1 MYRTNSAF
9 IMSVLID
16 FTQFFIG
23 DSRVQNSEKFVVAGV
38 NQEIIPYNKDFTDAT
53 FLYFKY
59 LYIVLSF
66 SRVIIILAS
75 IKYLKVTKAIA
86 YYMLAMEFIFEV
98 GLPINRGSESAGYVN
113 LLMTIFFVLDY
124 FHFWPTVICSAL
136 VSIANGVAN
145 GYLYSSEPS
154 KINVLGIFV
163 NVMMNF
169 CAQVGVHIITT
180 AAGMLFVDAEVL
192 RLGNDGLLNDLDEG
206 VIIVD

>member
-1 MYRTNSAF
+1 MYRTNSAL

-38 NQEIIPYNKDFTDAT
+38 NQEMIPYNKDFTDAT

-59 LYIVLSF
+59 FYIVLSF

-98 GLPINRGSESAGYVN
+98 GLPINRGSESAGHLN
-113 LLMTIFFVLDY
+113 LLMTFFFVLDY
-124 FHFWPTVICSAL
+124 FHFWPTVICCAL
-136 VSIANGVAN
+136 VSIANGVAI

-163 NVMMNF
+163 NVIMNF
-169 CAQVGVHIITT
+169 CAQVVMHVIMT